1 MPRPRWAAGN
11 DGSSETA
18 DSKAASAEA
27 VSKDRSDLSPLADSA
42 AAAVRLVERRGRG
55 RSARATFCG
64 VGSATGS
71 GAAVWVRAGDGI
83 GSGAAAWVR
92 AGDGVGSG
100 DAAWGWGGAGV
111 GEGVWLVLGLVGV

>member
-27 VSKDRSDLSPLADSA
+27 VSKDRSDLSPLVDSA

-55 RSARATFCG
+55 RSARGSLCG

-71 GAAVWVRAGDGI
+71 GAAAWVRGG
-83 GSGAAAWVR
+83 GGLGWGAAAWGR
-92 AGDGVGSG
+92 AGAGGGSG
-100 DAAWGWGGAGV
+100 GAGWGWGGG
-111 GEGVWLVLGLVGV
+111 GGGG